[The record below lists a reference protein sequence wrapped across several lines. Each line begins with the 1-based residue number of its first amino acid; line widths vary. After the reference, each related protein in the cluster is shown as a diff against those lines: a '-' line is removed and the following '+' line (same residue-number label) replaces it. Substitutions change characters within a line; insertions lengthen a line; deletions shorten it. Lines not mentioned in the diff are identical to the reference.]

1 MSFDLA
7 IIHAMNGF
15 ASHSVAFD
23 KAVYVVA
30 QSHLLKGGVLLACLW
45 WCWSRRT
52 GGLIGSDLYA
62 ARTIAGALLAIVVGR
77 VMQNEL
83 PLRLRPVHDPSVGF
97 TVPAEV
103 NVAALD
109 GWSSFPS
116 DHAVLF
122 FALSTAVWWSSRRAG
137 AAAYL
142 WTLVVIC
149 LPRVYLGLHFPTDI
163 LAGAVVGAAVMA
175 VVLRVPLPAALPAW
189 LTRQQSARP
198 GLLYSAAFLVTLQMA
213 TLFEDSRRLL
223 GGVAQVLLGR

>member
-1 MSFDLA
+1 MSFDLS
-7 IIHAMNGF
+7 IIHFVNGF
-15 ASHSVAFD
+15 ANQSVALD
-23 KAVYVVA
+23 RIVHVVA
-30 QSHLLKGGVLLACLW
+30 NSHLLKGGVLLACLW

-52 GGLIGSDLYA
+52 GRLIGSDLYSV
-62 ARTIAGALLAIVVGR
+62 RTIAGALVAIVVGR
-77 VMQNEL
+77 AMQNEL
-83 PLRLRPVHDPSVGF
+83 PFRLRPMHDPSVGV
-97 TVPAEV
+97 TAPASV

-163 LAGAVVGAAVMA
+163 LGGAVVGVVVMA
-175 VVLRVPLPAALPAW
+175 VALRVPLPAALPAW
-189 LTRQQSARP
+189 LTKQQSARP

-223 GGVAQVLLGR
+223 GGVAKVLLGR